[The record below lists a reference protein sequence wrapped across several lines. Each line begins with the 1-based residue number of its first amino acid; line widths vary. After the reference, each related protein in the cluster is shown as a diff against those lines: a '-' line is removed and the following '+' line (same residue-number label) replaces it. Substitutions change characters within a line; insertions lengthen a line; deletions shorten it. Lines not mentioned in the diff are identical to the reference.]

1 MRTRIRR
8 GLGSRQLPC
17 RCLAGIYETY
27 ADEIIMIVDVPA
39 QECAEPAHRG
49 GKILPVP
56 RPARVL
62 IDRDPHK
69 R

>member
-1 MRTRIRR
+1 
-8 GLGSRQLPC
+8 
-17 RCLAGIYETY
+17 
-27 ADEIIMIVDVPA
+27 MIVDVPA